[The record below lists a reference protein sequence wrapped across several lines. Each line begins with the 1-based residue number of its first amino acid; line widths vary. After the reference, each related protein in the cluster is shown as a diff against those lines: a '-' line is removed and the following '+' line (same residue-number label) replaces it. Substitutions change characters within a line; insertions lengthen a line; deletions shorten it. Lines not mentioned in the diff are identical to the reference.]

1 MGLLER
7 FRESKFSK
15 MIQKI
20 FGKKHAKIGIYGPP
34 NVGKTTLANRILR
47 DWTGDIM
54 GSVSEVPHETRR
66 AKWKN
71 NIRIDNG
78 GSSLT
83 MDLVDTPGIA
93 TKIDYK
99 EFMNMYGMTKDDSR
113 VRAKEATEGV
123 IEAIRWLDDIDG
135 VVLVMDATQDPFTQV
150 NVTIIGNLEAR
161 NLPILIAANKI
172 DAENA
177 SPATLKSAFPQH
189 PVIPISA
196 LTGYNTEN
204 LYTMMVKEFG
214 KKRHKTEEVKTM
226 AKKDS
231 GIAFNL
237 ISRQKLEHLSSS
249 EKLNYILNEVKEGRI
264 LVLEHGL
271 TPTEQTQL
279 IEHTM
284 KEINHDTF
292 IGIEIGGYENEKVG
306 FFQRVFGVA
315 KKPRMTVIG
324 PAHLL
329 RMVHKDNDMIET
341 TIIPGKGAS

>member
-1 MGLLER
+1 MGLFER
-7 FRESKFSK
+7 IRGSTFSA
-15 MIQKI
+15 MIQRI

-66 AKWKN
+66 AKWKSDIKIN
-71 NIRIDNG
+71 NG
-78 GSSLT
+78 GSSLI
-83 MDLVDTPGIA
+83 MDLVDTPGIT

-99 EFMNMYGMTKDDSR
+99 EFMNLYGMSKEDSR

-161 NLPILIAANKI
+161 DLPVLIAANKI

-214 KKRHKTEEVKTM
+214 RKRRKKR
-226 AKKDS
+226 
-231 GIAFNL
+231 
-237 ISRQKLEHLSSS
+237 
-249 EKLNYILNEVKEGRI
+249 
-264 LVLEHGL
+264 
-271 TPTEQTQL
+271 
-279 IEHTM
+279 
-284 KEINHDTF
+284 
-292 IGIEIGGYENEKVG
+292 
-306 FFQRVFGVA
+306 
-315 KKPRMTVIG
+315 
-324 PAHLL
+324 
-329 RMVHKDNDMIET
+329 
-341 TIIPGKGAS
+341 

>member
-1 MGLLER
+1 MGLFER
-7 FRESKFSK
+7 IRGSKFSAI
-15 MIQKI
+15 IQRI

-66 AKWKN
+66 AKWKTD
-71 NIRIDNG
+71 IRIDNK
-78 GSSLT
+78 GSSLV
-83 MDLVDTPGIA
+83 MDLVDTPGIS

-99 EFMNMYGMTKDDSR
+99 EFMNLYGMSKEDSR
-113 VRAKEATEGV
+113 LRAKEATEGV

-161 NLPILIAANKI
+161 DLPVLIAANKI

-214 KKRHKTEEVKTM
+214 RKRRKKR
-226 AKKDS
+226 
-231 GIAFNL
+231 
-237 ISRQKLEHLSSS
+237 
-249 EKLNYILNEVKEGRI
+249 
-264 LVLEHGL
+264 
-271 TPTEQTQL
+271 
-279 IEHTM
+279 
-284 KEINHDTF
+284 
-292 IGIEIGGYENEKVG
+292 
-306 FFQRVFGVA
+306 
-315 KKPRMTVIG
+315 
-324 PAHLL
+324 
-329 RMVHKDNDMIET
+329 
-341 TIIPGKGAS
+341 

>member
-1 MGLLER
+1 MGLFER
-7 FRESKFSK
+7 IRGSTFSSI
-15 MIQKI
+15 IQRI

-54 GSVSEVPHETRR
+54 GSVSEIPHETRR
-66 AKWKN
+66 AKWKTD
-71 NIRIDNG
+71 IKIENG
-78 GSSLT
+78 GSSLM

-93 TKIDYK
+93 TKVDYK
-99 EFMNMYGMTKDDSR
+99 EFMNLYGMSKEDSR

-161 NLPILIAANKI
+161 DLPVLIAANKI

-214 KKRHKTEEVKTM
+214 RKRRKKR
-226 AKKDS
+226 
-231 GIAFNL
+231 
-237 ISRQKLEHLSSS
+237 
-249 EKLNYILNEVKEGRI
+249 
-264 LVLEHGL
+264 
-271 TPTEQTQL
+271 
-279 IEHTM
+279 
-284 KEINHDTF
+284 
-292 IGIEIGGYENEKVG
+292 
-306 FFQRVFGVA
+306 
-315 KKPRMTVIG
+315 
-324 PAHLL
+324 
-329 RMVHKDNDMIET
+329 
-341 TIIPGKGAS
+341 

>member
-1 MGLLER
+1 MGLFER
-7 FRESKFSK
+7 IRGSTFSGL
-15 MIQKI
+15 IQRI

-66 AKWKN
+66 AKWKTDIKIN
-71 NIRIDNG
+71 NG

-99 EFMNMYGMTKDDSR
+99 EFMNLYGMTKDDSR

-161 NLPILIAANKI
+161 NLPVLIAANKI
-172 DAENA
+172 DEENA

-214 KKRHKTEEVKTM
+214 RKRRKKR
-226 AKKDS
+226 
-231 GIAFNL
+231 
-237 ISRQKLEHLSSS
+237 
-249 EKLNYILNEVKEGRI
+249 
-264 LVLEHGL
+264 
-271 TPTEQTQL
+271 
-279 IEHTM
+279 
-284 KEINHDTF
+284 
-292 IGIEIGGYENEKVG
+292 
-306 FFQRVFGVA
+306 
-315 KKPRMTVIG
+315 
-324 PAHLL
+324 
-329 RMVHKDNDMIET
+329 
-341 TIIPGKGAS
+341 